1 VDWAHKGTIL
11 LVAHDYLTMLLI
23 RKVLTRAGFEV
34 EWAEDGAE
42 GMDFLRQMQF
52 DLIILGGHREIEILP
67 QIRRANKSAKVLAMS
82 ADTTGKVLA
91 GAEKQGAAT
100 LAKPFNSK
108 ELLKVVRGLLSGKT
122 K

>member
-1 VDWAHKGTIL
+1 
-11 LVAHDYLTMLLI
+11 MLLI

-42 GMDFLRQMQF
+42 AMDFLRQMQF
-52 DLIILGGHREIEILP
+52 DLTILGGHREIDILP
-67 QIRRANKSAKVLAMS
+67 QIRRMDKSAQVLAMS
-82 ADTTGKVLA
+82 ADTSGKVLT

-100 LAKPFNSK
+100 LAKPFNSRQLVK
-108 ELLKVVRGLLSGKT
+108 IVRELLSGKT